1 MRKMKNLLAIAGVIA
16 LLVPSTAFAQS
27 SLEAYGGSN
36 DVVAALEEGTEPNK
50 PVKQAQAADD
60 GSLPFTGADLGV
72 LGAAGGMLLAL
83 GFGLRW
89 LTNRPSQV

>member
-1 MRKMKNLLAIAGVIA
+1 MNKIKKLFAIAGVIA
-16 LLVPSTAFAQS
+16 MLVPSTAFAQS

-36 DVVAALEEGTEPNK
+36 DVVAALEEGTDGNEPA
-50 PVKQAQAADD
+50 KQAQVADD

-83 GFGLRW
+83 GFGLRR
-89 LTNRPSQV
+89 LTNRPSQI